1 MKQDGLFL
9 DVVEPELHFYHD
21 TADPQNWA
29 AQLTKH
35 PKAAQ
40 YTAVSH
46 EAFREVPVMYL
57 LCEQDQ
63 ALPVEVQRMMV
74 RRIEEAG
81 VENVVLESCGG
92 SHSPFL
98 SMPEKVTEVVARAAK
113 AG

>member
-1 MKQDGLFL
+1 M
-9 DVVEPELHFYHD
+9 
-21 TADPQNWA
+21 
-29 AQLTKH
+29 
-35 PKAAQ
+35 
-40 YTAVSH
+40 SH
-46 EAFREVPVMYL
+46 ESFREVPVMYL

-98 SMPEKVTEVVARAAK
+98 SMPETATEVVARAARAAK

>member
-1 MKQDGLFL
+1 LR
-9 DVVEPELHFYHD
+9 FYHD

-40 YTAVSH
+40 HTAVSH
-46 EAFREVPVMYL
+46 EAFREVPVTYL
-57 LCEQDQ
+57 LCEQDK
-63 ALPVEVQRMMV
+63 ALPLEVQRMMAG
-74 RRIEEAG
+74 RIQKAG
-81 VENVVLESCGG
+81 VENVSLESCTA

-98 SMPEKVTEVVARAAK
+98 SMPEIVLEVVMRAAK